1 MTDAIAIVDFGSQTA
16 QLIARRVR
24 ENGVYS
30 ELVPHDATPDEIA
43 RLAPKGIILSGGPSS
58 VYQDGAPQLPDWVL
72 ESGLPVLG
80 ICYGMQALA
89 HTMGGGVAPSEHREY
104 GLAQVHFDVD
114 LPLVHG
120 LPSPMT
126 VWMSHGDR
134 VEVVPDGFRALGH
147 TDNAPYAIMGDP
159 ARDIY
164 AVQFHPEVAHT
175 PHGSKLIG
183 NFVHD
188 VCGCAGDWTPAHFI
202 ETAIAEIR
210 ERVGDGRV
218 LVAISGGVD
227 SSVMAALVH
236 RAVEDRMLAVFID
249 HGMLRRGEAEE
260 VGELFDD
267 LGIRVR
273 HVDASE
279 RFLRALEGVVEPEEK
294 RRIIGETFIRIFEHE
309 AASAGEY
316 GFLAQGTLY
325 PDVIESATADNKAA
339 HKIKT
344 HHNVGG
350 LPDDIEFEVV
360 EPLRYLFK
368 DEVRRV
374 GRELGLPPRTINRQ
388 PFPGPGLAVRILGPV
403 TREAL
408 AVLAPADAIVRAE
421 IEAARDVL
429 EDEFPWQYFA
439 VLTPLRSV
447 GVMGDQRTYGNLVA
461 IRAVTSTDGMTADW
475 ARLPASLLTRI
486 STRIV
491 NEVNGVNRVVYDVTS
506 KPPATIEWE

>member
-1 MTDAIAIVDFGSQTA
+1 MTDSIAIINFGGQTA

-24 ENGVYS
+24 ENGVYC
-30 ELVPHDATPDEIA
+30 ELVPHDASAEDIA
-43 RLAPKGIILSGGPSS
+43 RLAPRGVILSGGPSS
-58 VYQDGAPQLPDWVL
+58 VYEPGAPQLPDWVL

-89 HTMGGGVAPSEHREY
+89 HTLGGSVASSDHREY
-104 GLAQVHFDVD
+104 GLAEVEFDVD
-114 LPLVHG
+114 LPLVHD

-134 VEVVPDGFRALGH
+134 LETIPEGFRALGH
-147 TDNAPYAIMGDP
+147 TNNAPLAIMGDSS
-159 ARDIY
+159 RDIY
-164 AVQFHPEVAHT
+164 AVQFHPEVHHT
-175 PHGSKLIG
+175 PHGSRLLG

-188 VCGCAGDWTPAHFI
+188 VCGCAGDWTSAHFI
-202 ETAIAEIR
+202 ESAVAEIKSQ
-210 ERVGDGRV
+210 VGDGNV

-236 RAVEDRMLAVFID
+236 KAVGDRMLAVFID
-249 HGMLRRGEAEE
+249 HGMLRQGEPEE
-260 VGELFDD
+260 VRGLFAE
-267 LGIRVR
+267 LGIPVR
-273 HVDASE
+273 HVNASE
-279 RFLRALEGVVEPEEK
+279 RFLGALEGVEEPEEK
-294 RRIIGETFIRIFEHE
+294 RRIIGETFIRVFERE
-309 AASAGEY
+309 AAAAGEY

-325 PDVIESATADNKAA
+325 PDVIESATADHKDA

-360 EPLRYLFK
+360 EPLRFLFK

-374 GRELGLPPRTINRQ
+374 GRELGMPPRTIERQ
-388 PFPGPGLAVRILGPV
+388 PFPGPGLAVRILGPI
-403 TREAL
+403 TPEAL
-408 AVLAPADAIVRAE
+408 AVLGPADAIVREE
-421 IEAARDVL
+421 IEAAREEL
-429 EDEFPWQYFA
+429 KDEYPWQFFA

-475 ARLPASLLTRI
+475 AKLPPSLLTRI

-491 NEVNGVNRVVYDVTS
+491 NEVSGVNRVVYDVTS